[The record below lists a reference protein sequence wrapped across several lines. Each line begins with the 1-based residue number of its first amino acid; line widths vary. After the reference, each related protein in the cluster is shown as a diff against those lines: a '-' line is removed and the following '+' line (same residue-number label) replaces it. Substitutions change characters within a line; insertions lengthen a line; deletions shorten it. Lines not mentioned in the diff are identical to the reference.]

1 MKHYTIAF
9 FLIFIS
15 SFSQQS
21 GIITYKSFFSVKQA
35 TEELKQEN
43 RMWYQEEL
51 DHEMMAQLLR
61 FTLQF
66 NNEASVFTMSE
77 NMISDLENQLS
88 KRYTVGRFYG
98 NAVFYNDRKK
108 DTLIEQLPYSFA
120 TLLRKR
126 KASFIE
132 WNLTT
137 ETKEIQ
143 GYKCYKATYTYVQ
156 KWKGREFLWPVV
168 AWYCPEI
175 PIPLGPTRYS
185 GLPGLILELHENE
198 IAYVVEKID
207 LKTVPTKITEPTEG
221 EMLTD
226 EEINKRDRK
235 VKEEMLNNK

>member
-1 MKHYTIAF
+1 MKYYPITF

-15 SFSQQS
+15 SFSQQN
-21 GIITYKSFFSVKQA
+21 GIITYKSFFSIKQA

-66 NNEASVFTMSE
+66 NNEAAVFRMSE
-77 NMISDLENQLS
+77 NMISDVENQLS
-88 KRYTVGRFYG
+88 KRYTTGRFYG
-98 NAVFYNDRKK
+98 DAVFYINRKK

-126 KASFIE
+126 KASFID

-175 PIPLGPTRYS
+175 PVPLGPTRYS

-207 LKTVPTKITEPTEG
+207 LVTIPGKITEPTKG

-226 EEINKRDRK
+226 EEINNRDRK
-235 VKEEMLNNK
+235 VKEGLMGN

>member
-1 MKHYTIAF
+1 MKHRIIALLF
-9 FLIFIS
+9 FYINT
-15 SFSQQS
+15 FSQES

-35 TEELKQEN
+35 TEELKQQN

-51 DHEMMAQLLR
+51 DHEMMAKQLR

-66 NNEASVFTMSE
+66 NTEASIFTMSE
-77 NMISDLENQLS
+77 NMISDIENQLS
-88 KRYTVGRFYG
+88 KKYTIGRFYG
-98 NAVFYNDRKK
+98 SDTFFINRKK
-108 DTLIEQLPYSFA
+108 DTLIEQLTYSFA
-120 TLLRKR
+120 TLLRKK
-126 KASFIE
+126 KASFIN

-175 PIPLGPTRYS
+175 PISLGPTRYS

-198 IAYVVEKID
+198 IGYIVDKID
-207 LKTVPTKITEPTEG
+207 FVSLPKKIVEPKIG
-221 EMLTD
+221 EILDD
-226 EEINKRDRK
+226 EEINLRDQN
-235 VKEEMLNNK
+235 VKNEMLNSK

>member
-1 MKHYTIAF
+1 
-9 FLIFIS
+9 
-15 SFSQQS
+15 
-21 GIITYKSFFSVKQA
+21 
-35 TEELKQEN
+35 
-43 RMWYQEEL
+43 MWYQKEL

-61 FTLQF
+61 FTLRF
-66 NNEASVFTMSE
+66 NNEAAVFTMSE
-77 NMISDLENQLS
+77 NMISDVENQLN
-88 KRYTVGRFYG
+88 KRYTVGLFYG
-98 NAVFYNDRKK
+98 DDTFYINRKK
-108 DTLIEQLPYSFA
+108 DTLIEQLTYSFA
-120 TLLRKR
+120 KLLRKR

-226 EEINKRDRK
+226 EEIKNRDRR
-235 VKEEMLNNK
+235 VKDELINNN